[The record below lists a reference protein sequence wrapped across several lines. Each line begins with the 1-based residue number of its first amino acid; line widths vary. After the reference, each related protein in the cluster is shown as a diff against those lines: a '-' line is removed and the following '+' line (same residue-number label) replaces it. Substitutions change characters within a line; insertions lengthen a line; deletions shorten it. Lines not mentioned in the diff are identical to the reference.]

1 MIKGLLIKENRKRD
15 KSFMRFVSLYLMA
28 AFMGFVVSSCGNN
41 QKSADQEKPD
51 ISASYDFAGE
61 DVDVRR
67 LDILEEPIL
76 GKPIVMMPG
85 GYQQIRVAIVPENH
99 NEMILWSS
107 SDDTVVRVSQTG
119 RVEAIRKGVARIIA
133 TSERSGVSDTAV
145 VSVEGE
151 SAMPVPTTE
160 KPANSVKPV
169 KKIPSKP
176 TASSGSKNL
185 GYATFRGSWPNDV
198 KGRMDFIS
206 SHVIDSRDPKGRIA
220 EAGDYVIG
228 EWSEGHL
235 VQGVWY
241 GADHQVKGRILI
253 GK

>member
-1 MIKGLLIKENRKRD
+1 MIKDCLIA
-15 KSFMRFVSLYLMA
+15 V
-28 AFMGFVVSSCGNN
+28 FMGLVVSSCGNN

-51 ISASYDFAGE
+51 ISASYDYAGQ
-61 DVDVRR
+61 DVDLRK

-76 GKPIVMMPG
+76 GKPIVMRPG
-85 GYQQIRVAIVPENH
+85 GSLQIRIVAIPENH
-99 NEMILWSS
+99 NEMIFLSS
-107 SDDTVVRVSQTG
+107 SDETVARVSQTG
-119 RVEAIRKGVARIIA
+119 RVEALRKGVARIIA
-133 TSERSGVSDTAV
+133 TSERSGVTDTAV
-145 VSVEGE
+145 VSVEVE

-160 KPANSVKPV
+160 KPVKPV
-169 KKIPSKP
+169 KGISSKP
-176 TASSGSKNL
+176 TVSSGVKSL
-185 GYATFRGSWPNDV
+185 GYATFRGTWPNDA

-206 SHVIDSRDPKGRIA
+206 SHFIDSRDPKGRVA

-228 EWSEGHL
+228 EWSDGHL

>member
-1 MIKGLLIKENRKRD
+1 MKDCLIA
-15 KSFMRFVSLYLMA
+15 V
-28 AFMGFVVSSCGNN
+28 FMGLVVSSCGNN

-51 ISASYDFAGE
+51 ISASYDFAGQ
-61 DVDVRR
+61 DVDVRK

-76 GKPIVMMPG
+76 GKPILLRPG
-85 GYQQIRVAIVPENH
+85 GHLQIRITAIPENH
-99 NEMILWSS
+99 NEVIIWSS
-107 SDDTVVRVSQTG
+107 SDETVAKVSETG
-119 RVEAIRKGVARIIA
+119 RLDAFRKGIARIIA

-145 VSVEGE
+145 VSVEE
-151 SAMPVPTTE
+151 DRTVPINTSDKTAPE
-160 KPANSVKPV
+160 KKTPVKPR
-169 KKIPSKP
+169 
-176 TASSGSKNL
+176 ASSGSKNF

-206 SHVIDSRDPKGRIA
+206 SHVIDSRDPKGRVA

-241 GADHQVKGRILI
+241 GADNQVKGRILI

>member
-1 MIKGLLIKENRKRD
+1 MMIDRMIKENMKV
-15 KSFMRFVSLYLMA
+15 KMSVMRVVIYLL
-28 AFMGFVVSSCGNN
+28 FLSMGIVAVSCGKT
-41 QKSADQEKPD
+41 QKSSDQAKPD
-51 ISASYDFAGE
+51 ISASYDFAGQ
-61 DVDVRR
+61 DIDVRK

-76 GKPIVMMPG
+76 GKPIVLRPG
-85 GYQQIRVAIVPENH
+85 GSQQIRIITVPENH
-99 NEMILWSS
+99 NEVILWSS
-107 SDDTVVRVSQTG
+107 SDETVAKVSETG
-119 RVEAIRKGVARIIA
+119 RLDALRKGTARIIA

-145 VSVEGE
+145 VSVEE
-151 SAMPVPTTE
+151 EREVPI
-160 KPANSVKPV
+160 KSV
-169 KKIPSKP
+169 KKIPDGPKAP
-176 TASSGSKNL
+176 SGYKSF

-206 SHVIDSRDPKGRIA
+206 SHVIDSRDPKGRVA

-241 GADHQVKGRILI
+241 GADNQVKGRILI

>member
-1 MIKGLLIKENRKRD
+1 MIKDCLIA
-15 KSFMRFVSLYLMA
+15 V
-28 AFMGFVVSSCGNN
+28 FMGLAVSSCGDN

-51 ISASYDFAGE
+51 ISASYDFVGQ
-61 DVDVRR
+61 DVDLRK

-76 GKPIVMMPG
+76 GKPIVLRPG
-85 GYQQIRVAIVPENH
+85 GSQQIRIVTIPENH

-107 SDDTVVRVSQTG
+107 SDETVASVSQTG
-119 RVEAIRKGVARIIA
+119 RVEALRKGVARIIA

-145 VSVEGE
+145 ISVEVE
-151 SAMPVPTTE
+151 SAMPVPALE

-169 KKIPSKP
+169 KRIPLKP
-176 TASSGSKNL
+176 TVSSGSKSF
-185 GYATFRGSWPNDV
+185 GYATYRGSWPNDT

-206 SHVIDSRDPKGRIA
+206 SHVIDSRDPKGRVA